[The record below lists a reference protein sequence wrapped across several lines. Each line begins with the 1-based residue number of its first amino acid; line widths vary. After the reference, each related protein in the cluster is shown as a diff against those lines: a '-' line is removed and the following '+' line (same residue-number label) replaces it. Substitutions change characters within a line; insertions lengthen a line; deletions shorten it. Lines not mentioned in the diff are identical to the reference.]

1 MGAFGEKLR
10 KQRELRGIEL
20 DAISNTTKISTRMLR
35 ALEDEHFDQLPGGVF
50 NKGFVRAYARQVGLD
65 EQEAVADYLA
75 AVRESQLEQPS
86 NSNMPDS
93 PSPAA
98 KTTPVA
104 APELP
109 DPALRDDA
117 LRDNPLRDNV
127 LPGHDLPTNNPAR
140 KDSVTDHGDELQTE
154 EADRLPDSHNE
165 DSRNKDSR
173 DEDRRNEDRRINDR
187 RRREDRRDKAR
198 HSQHPN
204 KNFSASPDSAPRP
217 PAASPRAERFRQKYP
232 AGDPAPADAS
242 SAPIPWGK
250 LALALLLVTL
260 FLAFW
265 NFRRH
270 APPSATSPA
279 VASSNQSPAPASTP
293 QASPANQVSSA
304 ASSVT
309 SAGSASKPAA
319 DAPQAD
325 EQSAPHATART
336 AAAKPPSTFTLQIRA
351 DETTWVS
358 LIADGKPVV
367 SNETLIAPAHTSV
380 RATHE
385 IVVKTGNAAG
395 LSFLL
400 NGKTIPAQG
409 NEGEARTYVFDAT
422 GLQTAPQ
429 PSDTNR

>member
-1 MGAFGEKLR
+1 V
-10 KQRELRGIEL
+10 
-20 DAISNTTKISTRMLR
+20 
-35 ALEDEHFDQLPGGVF
+35 P
-50 NKGFVRAYARQVGLD
+50 
-65 EQEAVADYLA
+65 
-75 AVRESQLEQPS
+75 
-86 NSNMPDS
+86 
-93 PSPAA
+93 
-98 KTTPVA
+98 
-104 APELP
+104 
-109 DPALRDDA
+109 
-117 LRDNPLRDNV
+117 
-127 LPGHDLPTNNPAR
+127 
-140 KDSVTDHGDELQTE
+140 
-154 EADRLPDSHNE
+154 
-165 DSRNKDSR
+165 
-173 DEDRRNEDRRINDR
+173 
-187 RRREDRRDKAR
+187 
-198 HSQHPN
+198 
-204 KNFSASPDSAPRP
+204 
-217 PAASPRAERFRQKYP
+217 
-232 AGDPAPADAS
+232 
-242 SAPIPWGK
+242 
-250 LALALLLVTL
+250 
-260 FLAFW
+260 
-265 NFRRH
+265 
-270 APPSATSPA
+270 
-279 VASSNQSPAPASTP
+279 
-293 QASPANQVSSA
+293 SA

-325 EQSAPHATART
+325 AEQSAPHATART